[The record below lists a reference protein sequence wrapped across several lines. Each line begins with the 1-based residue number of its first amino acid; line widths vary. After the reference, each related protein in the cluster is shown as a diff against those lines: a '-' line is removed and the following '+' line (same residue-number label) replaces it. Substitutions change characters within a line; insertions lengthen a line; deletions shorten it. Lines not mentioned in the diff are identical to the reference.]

1 MIKMVL
7 RKFDLER
14 GEWVPLTEQEERRFV
29 DEVLDEIFKEHGLNV
44 SVRYVKTPKYLREG
58 RI

>member
-7 RKFDLER
+7 RKFDLEK
-14 GEWVPLTEQEERRFV
+14 GWIPLSNKEEKEFV
-29 DEVLDEIFKEHGLNV
+29 DKVLDEIFKEHGLNV
-44 SVRYVKTPKYLREG
+44 SVKYVKTPKYLREG